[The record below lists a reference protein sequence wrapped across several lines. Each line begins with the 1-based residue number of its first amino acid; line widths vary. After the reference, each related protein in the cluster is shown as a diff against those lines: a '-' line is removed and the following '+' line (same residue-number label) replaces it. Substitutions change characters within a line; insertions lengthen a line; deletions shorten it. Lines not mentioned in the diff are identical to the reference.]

1 MEIPIYTRFIDK
13 SIRMPK
19 SPTIDD
25 ISEDFKIS
33 PRYRERLVKILESQD
48 EDGNT
53 RFLDDR
59 DIITRAIEVF
69 LTWELEPEKILDE
82 LKKVKMTP
90 QQDNEFQKLEGE
102 PVSGYSTE
110 EEQNLQK
117 TARESVGD
125 YEKMLANH
133 KSSVEKIASDRLL
146 TIGDDDGPY
155 PMEHLEEIKYDGW
168 PLLWNFYSR
177 LLPAKITLTAL
188 GELMNRHGSFVSLA
202 GKYGFRVY
210 AFDIAEELAEK
221 LRTHERQNKLGRT
234 KKLSTGFPK
243 ERSTDNL
250 TQGLVEKRFKDKYAA
265 IVRKS
270 RKTGEH
276 IEGALAALGLITV
289 KEYEKEY
296 YVTMTELG
304 KEFYKLPNPV
314 LSGDYSQAFS
324 DDEVKFI
331 TEKLIPQRELEDLL
345 CKKALEIV
353 SSGSDQEE
361 QTKKLSEAFENV
373 IVEFIKSY
381 KGTYL
386 DGTSNQA
393 IYERLYKEYGKVV
406 EDPNWKAELKRLQ
419 EISNDDPTNTELK
432 DEIQKLVDIEK
443 RLEACRVAT
452 MGRLSELGLVK
463 WDINE
468 KTSSTYQTD
477 FNVPSKSY
485 EPKEEN
491 VKKIDEYIRKHPEC
505 KLEKTRSIVIK
516 RKKIML
522 PVFKLPLDLLMFTAA
537 PQRIRAESIIELSHS
552 LEQTGQIESGI
563 ITVDGYVIDGNR
575 RMAALQNLVKQGR
588 SELDYLEVVRLPG
601 DTSSTDVW
609 KIEAGTQLGRKD
621 EEKT

>member
-1 MEIPIYTRFIDK
+1 MEIPIYTGFIDK

-59 DIITRAIEVF
+59 EIITRAIEVF
-69 LTWELEPEKILDE
+69 LTWELEPEKIMDE

-90 QQDNEFQKLEGE
+90 RQENVFANAMKPKPQGE
-102 PVSGYSTE
+102 TVTYSTE
-110 EEQNLQK
+110 VEQNLQEA
-117 TARESVGD
+117 ARKSARD
-125 YEKMLANH
+125 YERMLENLE
-133 KSSVEKIASDRLL
+133 SSKERIAL
-146 TIGDDDGPY
+146 DDFEEVNEPFEEGPENY
-155 PMEHLEEIKYDGW
+155 STEITYDGW

-188 GELMNRHGSFVSLA
+188 GDLMNRSNASFVSVR
-202 GKYGFRVY
+202 GENGFRVK
-210 AFDIAEELAEK
+210 AFDVSEELAEK
-221 LRTHERQNKLGRT
+221 LRTYERQHKLGRT

-243 ERSTDNL
+243 ERSIDKL
-250 TQGLVEKRFKDKYAA
+250 TQGLVEKRFKDKYTAT
-265 IVRKS
+265 VRKS

-276 IEGALAALGLITV
+276 LEGALAALGLITV
-289 KEYEKEY
+289 KEYDGEHFI
-296 YVTMTELG
+296 TMTDLG
-304 KEFYKLPNPV
+304 KEFYKLDNPV
-314 LSGDYSQAFS
+314 LNGDYSHAFS
-324 DDEVKFI
+324 QDEVKFI

-353 SSGSDQEE
+353 SSVDDQEE
-361 QTKKLSEAFENV
+361 EIKKLDEEFENV
-373 IVEFIKSY
+373 IVEFIKSG
-381 KGTYL
+381 KG
-386 DGTSNQA
+386 NPV
-393 IYERLYKEYGKVV
+393 IKERLDKEYGKVV
-406 EDPNWKAELKRLQ
+406 EDPDWKAELKRLQ

-588 SELDYLEVVRLPG
+588 SELDYLDVIRIPA
-601 DTSSTDVW
+601 DTSTADVLR
-609 KIEAGTQLGRKD
+609 IVE
-621 EEKT
+621 